1 MAWESVA
8 KEDGEEE
15 QEREE
20 DRDGEEGGRRW
31 EEVTSAGARRLPKW
45 LRLAGGGEGRMTVAS
60 AGSSP
65 AVAGEERHME
75 EERVH

>member
-20 DRDGEEGGRRW
+20 DRDGEEGGRRG

-45 LRLAGGGEGRMTVAS
+45 LRLAGGGEGRMTVAT

-65 AVAGEERHME
+65 AVAGEERQIGRAH
-75 EERVH
+75 V